1 MTCVLIATP
10 FNNVCILVL
19 SVYCYVFS
27 GKGKVDVFKKAGNE
41 IGRQLATKSGGLFS
55 AEDWQCPM

>member
-1 MTCVLIATP
+1 MHLDRS
-10 FNNVCILVL
+10 

-55 AEDWQCPM
+55 AEDWQCPMYVTELMR